1 MSARVELTTN
11 TLKRIGLGAKLG
23 SINTNWDK
31 NTTLWNNAIF
41 KWEDLWFLTYN
52 KVPRS
57 DQILTTRIT
66 KPIATLT
73 RVSKPTTP
81 IYTRV

>member
-66 KPIATLT
+66 KPIPTLT

>member
-31 NTTLWNNAIF
+31 NSTLWNNAIF
-41 KWEDLWFLTYN
+41 RWEDLWFLTYN

-66 KPIATLT
+66 KPIPTLT